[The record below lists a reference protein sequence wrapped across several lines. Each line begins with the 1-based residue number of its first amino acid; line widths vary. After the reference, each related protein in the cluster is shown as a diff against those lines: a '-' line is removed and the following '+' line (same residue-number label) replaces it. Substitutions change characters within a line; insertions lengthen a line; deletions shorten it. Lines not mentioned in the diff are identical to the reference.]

1 MIKKLSKFSPTS
13 LYYKFRLRKILAN
26 STKHHKYHDTNWN
39 DMLDSI
45 VLVASAYKMRA
56 GGKGVLDE
64 GIVQRTIS
72 FAINYDLGGQTIIK
86 ILESFESLFQTTD
99 VILLKFQVKRRSNLS
114 KNAIVKNRKWIFLA
128 MKRYWII

>member
-1 MIKKLSKFSPTS
+1 
-13 LYYKFRLRKILAN
+13 
-26 STKHHKYHDTNWN
+26 
-39 DMLDSI
+39 MLDSI